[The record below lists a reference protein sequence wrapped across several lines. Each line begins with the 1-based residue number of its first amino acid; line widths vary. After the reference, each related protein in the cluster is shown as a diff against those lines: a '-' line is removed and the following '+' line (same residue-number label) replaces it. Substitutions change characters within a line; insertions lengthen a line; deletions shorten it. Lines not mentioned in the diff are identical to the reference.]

1 MSVEEIEKVFPN
13 LRISG
18 YSITSPATPEYNC
31 IAWAAGEAESWWEPD
46 PLSLYYWPSNT
57 PRQYTAEAYIKAYE
71 KIGYTVCNN
80 SAYEEDFEKIKPER
94 DRLNTIFLLTGDELS
109 FITTLEQIA
118 HNRQLAEHKIDLQPA
133 RSGFFPLRLTLSGTF
148 EQVMGYVSDIESLS
162 QYYIIDNLSV
172 ATSRIENGTE
182 PAAIRLN
189 LSGKI
194 YSREPEKL

>member
-71 KIGYTVCNN
+71 KIGYVVCNN
-80 SAYEEDFEKIKPER
+80 SADEEGFEKVAIYIDTHGKP
-94 DRLNTIFLLTGDELS
+94 TH
-109 FITTLEQIA
+109 A
-118 HNRQLAEHKIDLQPA
+118 ARQLS
-133 RSGFFPLRLTLSGTF
+133 SGNWTSKLGQL
-148 EQVMGYVSDIESLS
+148 EDIEHAAL
-162 QYYIIDNLSV
+162 DNIAGQCYGFV
-172 ATSRIENGTE
+172 GVIMKR
-182 PAAIRLN
+182 PR
-189 LSGKI
+189 K
-194 YSREPEKL
+194 K